1 MTSSCKV
8 AFSLK
13 QIFREKVLL
22 VANSHWR
29 KWNRAGRLPHLQ
41 DLGEWLVSR
50 NFFLEL
56 RPFSFHLTSSASVL
70 EESTSFIFG
79 RQLMQTL
86 SPNTFPLEDQN
97 ICVKWN
103 EKPAKCQHRSS
114 GKGYFVI
121 LKKKKKKFSWNS
133 SLAKKRGMI
142 SIKMTSCLNYS
153 LPLGITEH
161 YSFHTW

>member
-8 AFSLK
+8 SFSLE

-22 VANSHWR
+22 VTNSHWR

-50 NFFLEL
+50 NFFLGL
-56 RPFSFHLTSSASVL
+56 WPFSSHLTSSASVL
-70 EESTSFIFG
+70 KESTSFIFG

-86 SPNTFPLEDQN
+86 SLNRFPLEDQN

-121 LKKKKKKFSWNS
+121 LKKKKKFSWNS

-161 YSFHTW
+161 YSFHTR